1 MARAYEMQQKRDKR
15 KQNNDMKDTATSN
28 MSKEDLDRLLGR
40 NAGMQQGVP
49 LNDISFLDIDPRR
62 GRFNPDA
69 RGYLEMGYDQINPDS
84 LNRPQMDPKLD
95 AVMKM
100 LNEMKMIG

>member
-1 MARAYEMQQKRDKR
+1 MPNDDKR
-15 KQNNDMKDTATSN
+15 MRDVKMRDIF
-28 MSKEDLDRLLGR
+28 R
-40 NAGMQQGVP
+40 N
-49 LNDISFLDIDPRR
+49 LDIDPRENQ
-62 GRFNPDA
+62 FNPDA

-84 LNRPQMDPKLD
+84 LNRPQTDPKLD

>member
-1 MARAYEMQQKRDKR
+1 MPNDDKKMRDMR
-15 KQNNDMKDTATSN
+15 MRDIF
-28 MSKEDLDRLLGR
+28 R
-40 NAGMQQGVP
+40 N
-49 LNDISFLDIDPRR
+49 LDIDPRQN
-62 GRFNPDA
+62 RFNPDA

-84 LNRPQMDPKLD
+84 LNRPQTDPKLD